1 VGFFSTVFPV
11 VASGVFA
18 VWFHVSDLQCRR
30 SPAKRLKT
38 EENLVTYSRLTQAN
52 ARGFTRG
59 YRAMAL
65 ALDFFFVFFLGWF
78 MTPLVPQWEDLLAFG
93 YMAALLL
100 AAVFVAMAKGI
111 ANHNRPQWL
120 VQPERRGEPGVR
132 QQLRSESSHR

>member
-1 VGFFSTVFPV
+1 VGFFSAVFPV

-38 EENLVTYSRLTQAN
+38 EENLVAYSRLPEAN

-65 ALDFFFVFFLGWF
+65 AIDSLFVMFLSGFLMPILPAWDD
-78 MTPLVPQWEDLLAFG
+78 VLAVGF
-93 YMAALLL
+93 L
-100 AAVFVAMAKGI
+100 AGLFIGGVFVGMAKGI
-111 ANHNRPQWL
+111 FNHNRPQWL
-120 VQPERRGEPGVR
+120 VQPERRAELGVK
-132 QQLRSESSHR
+132 QQLRSESSH